1 MKKLTS
7 LLFCIA
13 MLFSLTACGSKVSD
27 DALDAFEA
35 VIQNMA
41 KMKSADYVL
50 TMDATNKEGDQ
61 KMTLEGSYNLQ
72 NAKPLLSASLSMEMD
87 NEKQE
92 DAIQFY
98 IDGDYMYL
106 NLMEFMKQK
115 QSLAGMLPT
124 EELPSLDTAADTF
137 KLPKDELKKYLKEA
151 SLKGDTLTMVFDCEK
166 IMDVSKESGSSTSQL
181 SANTTINKLNLV
193 MELKD
198 NAMKKTTI
206 SMDITQT
213 VAGEKETTSADIDI
227 EFKNINKATPIQ
239 FPDFTDY
246 IETES
251 SLLAGF
257 M

>member
-124 EELPSLDTAADTF
+124 EELPSLDTAADT
-137 KLPKDELKKYLKEA
+137 
-151 SLKGDTLTMVFDCEK
+151 
-166 IMDVSKESGSSTSQL
+166 
-181 SANTTINKLNLV
+181 
-193 MELKD
+193 
-198 NAMKKTTI
+198 
-206 SMDITQT
+206 
-213 VAGEKETTSADIDI
+213 
-227 EFKNINKATPIQ
+227 
-239 FPDFTDY
+239 
-246 IETES
+246 
-251 SLLAGF
+251 
-257 M
+257 